1 VSALRLPR
9 SARAAF
15 IMRVGV
21 CRIGV
26 PLGTV
31 VFIVTLGDGYRTVFE
46 GLRTPAGR
54 LRLLG
59 LAILCIGEWVL
70 GAGWLIGTALWHGRD
85 MMGRERRPKP

>member
-1 VSALRLPR
+1 LIAMRVPR

-26 PLGTV
+26 PLGTA
-31 VFIVTLGDGYRTVFE
+31 VFIATLLGEYRAAFE
-46 GLRTPAGR
+46 GLRTPAAW

-59 LAILCIGEWVL
+59 VAVLCVGEWVL
-70 GAGWLIGTALWHGRD
+70 GAGWLIGAALWHGREAIE
-85 MMGRERRPKP
+85 RERRPKP